1 MRRHNYLISDD
12 ISSSLIALFVVA
24 TTTKYL
30 SLVQN
35 VISTHVHAGQEV
47 IKLEEKHPGKMQY
60 SSMYGRTT
68 NVVTLFLS
76 YSSFSM
82 IIFLVLSTCTI
93 EAAFKALLHQNET
106 FLAIHA
112 SGDSVLETGNNNN
125 LKTISKCNF
134 PPYGRDFR
142 EGKPTGRFCNG
153 KIISDFIGKCSLNE
167 CFRWKQAWIEDD
179 LLLFSWEYSSEKDTK
194 KYYVLRYQ

>member
-1 MRRHNYLISDD
+1 
-12 ISSSLIALFVVA
+12 
-24 TTTKYL
+24 
-30 SLVQN
+30 
-35 VISTHVHAGQEV
+35 
-47 IKLEEKHPGKMQY
+47 MQY

-82 IIFLVLSTCTI
+82 IIFLGLSTCTV

-112 SGDSVLETGNNNN
+112 FGNSVLETGNNNN

-142 EGKPTGRFCNG
+142 EGKPTGSG
-153 KIISDFIGKCSLNE
+153 HNE
-167 CFRWKQAWIEDD
+167 ILFSYFATQLRKFHYDVPSYTD
-179 LLLFSWEYSSEKDTK
+179 LLLRWASAFLKSEKLPSSMLRCLPFARTLGEGLDRKCADKINEAVQMFNANLSSEIAS
-194 KYYVLRYQ
+194 LNH